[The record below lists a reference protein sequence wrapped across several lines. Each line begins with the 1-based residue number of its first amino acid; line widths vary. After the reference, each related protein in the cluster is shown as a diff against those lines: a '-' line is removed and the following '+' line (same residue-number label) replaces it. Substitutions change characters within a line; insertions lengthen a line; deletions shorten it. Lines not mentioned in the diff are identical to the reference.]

1 MYEAFYGL
9 NGKPFSLSPDPNFY
23 FASRGHQRVLSYLR
37 YGIHQGEGFVVVTG
51 EIGAG
56 KTTLIKTL
64 VKELSDDADFVIG
77 QIASTQLEASDLTES
92 VALAFGLVNEGQS
105 RSQIFNRLQGFLTQR
120 RLEGKRALLIVD
132 EAQNM
137 PYSTLEELRMLTNH
151 QVGDRQML
159 QACLVGQGELRIR
172 LQEKRMEQLRQRA
185 VAFCHLGP
193 MTQEETQG
201 YIKHRLERVGWK
213 GRPELNQDALD
224 SIYSETQGIP
234 RRINTLAD
242 RIFLVAY
249 LEEREAVDTDLVTE
263 VTQELAEEQ
272 PNPPDAEKSAV
283 TERESISRQNGEE
296 RVESRLSTIED
307 RMGSLEKQLECRSLA
322 RALIH
327 SLRQN

>member
-1 MYEAFYGL
+1 MYETFYGL

-64 VKELSDDADFVIG
+64 VNELSGDTDFVIG
-77 QIASTQLEASDLTES
+77 QIASTQLEASDLAES
-92 VALAFGLVNEGQS
+92 VALAFGVSNEGLS
-105 RSQIFNRLQGFLTQR
+105 RSQIFNRLQGYLTQR

-159 QACLVGQGELRIR
+159 QACLVGQGELRAR

-193 MTQEETQG
+193 MSQEETQG
-201 YIKHRLERVGWK
+201 YIKHRLQRVGWK
-213 GRPELNQDALD
+213 GRPELHQDALD

-249 LEEREAVDTDLVTE
+249 LEEKEMVDRDLVTE
-263 VTQELAEEQ
+263 VARELAEEQ
-272 PNPPDAEKSAV
+272 PSASDESEAALAGTQKMVSGQGEELMEQRLSAV
-283 TERESISRQNGEE
+283 EE
-296 RVESRLSTIED
+296 
-307 RMGSLEKQLECRSLA
+307 RMGSLEKLMDCRSLA
-322 RALIH
+322 KALIQ
-327 SLRQN
+327 SLQRT

>member
-1 MYEAFYGL
+1 MYETFYGFK
-9 NGKPFSLSPDPNFY
+9 GKPFSLSPDPNFY

-64 VKELSDDADFVIG
+64 VNELSSDTDFVIG

-92 VALAFGLVNEGQS
+92 VALSFGLANEGLS
-105 RSQIFNRLQGFLTQR
+105 RSQIFNRLQGYLTQR

-159 QACLVGQGELRIR
+159 QACLVGQGELRTR
-172 LQEKRMEQLRQRA
+172 LQEKRLEQLRQRA

-193 MTQEETQG
+193 MTQEETEG
-201 YIKHRLERVGWK
+201 YIKHRLERVGWEN
-213 GRPELNQDALD
+213 RPKLDPHALE

-234 RRINTLAD
+234 RRINTLSD
-242 RIFLVAY
+242 RILLVAY
-249 LEEREAVDTDLVTE
+249 LEEKETISADLVEE
-263 VTQELAEEQ
+263 VAAELAEEQ
-272 PNPPDAEKSAV
+272 PNTSDHLEGEAGSLQSSLSEEKG
-283 TERESISRQNGEE
+283 ERLEQ
-296 RVESRLSTIED
+296 RLSSVEE
-307 RMGSLEKQLECRSLA
+307 RMGSLEKLLECRSLA
-322 RALIH
+322 KVLVQ
-327 SLRQN
+327 SLRNT